1 MTQRACEECGEMADA
16 AKAFCPSCGHAFVTE
31 QKREQP
37 SEFEQ
42 MDGTQQFGKTMY
54 NQMLSDMGLN
64 LKAPRDKPRVQV
76 IQALPTAESRRE
88 APAIQPPAAAAPAPA
103 EKKSNKVLIFGIIA
117 AFLILG
123 FLVVLAAAVLLWLRF
138 G

>member
-1 MTQRACEECGEMADA
+1 MTQQACEECGESVDS
-16 AKAFCPSCGHAFVTE
+16 AKAFCPWCGHAFVTE

-37 SEFEQ
+37 SEFES

-64 LKAPRDKPRVQV
+64 LKAPQDKPRVQV
-76 IQALPTAESRRE
+76 IQALPVAEPKRE
-88 APAIQPPAAAAPAPA
+88 APAPAPPAAIEPSG
-103 EKKSNKVLIFGIIA
+103 EKRSNKVLIFSIIA
-117 AFLILG
+117 AVLVLG
-123 FLVVLAAAVLLWLRF
+123 FLVVVAAAVLLWLRF